1 MDLKGKKIILGVC
14 GSIAA
19 YKALILVRLMTKAGM
34 EVRVIMTRDAEQFV
48 GKLSFSSLTGQTVH
62 SDLTYA
68 SEWNNHVELGL
79 WADLLVIAPATA
91 QTISKMAHGMVDNL
105 LTAVYLSA
113 KCPVMVAPAMDLD
126 MWAHQ
131 ATQHNIGT
139 LRNYGNQII
148 PVSTGPLASGLS
160 GAGRLAE
167 PEDIF
172 RTVCQFFTAKSDLAG
187 KSVLVTAGPTY
198 EPIDPVRFIG
208 NYSSGKMGVRIAEEV
223 LRRGGQVFLILG
235 PASILPPVNPA
246 LTTVK
251 VQSATEMLEA
261 VKRYQESS
269 DFFILAAAVADFMPE
284 KVATEKIKKNVGV
297 PEIRLVQTP
306 DIAAHLGT
314 FKKGNQRLVGFAL
327 ETENILDNARSKM
340 NKKNMD
346 MIVINSP
353 REAGAGFGGE
363 TNRIDI
369 LKKNGEVLSFE
380 LKSKS
385 EVAEDIVNEMI
396 KL

>member
-1 MDLKGKKIILGVC
+1 
-14 GSIAA
+14 
-19 YKALILVRLMTKAGM
+19 M

-223 LRRGGQVFLILG
+223 LRRGGQVF
-235 PASILPPVNPA
+235 
-246 LTTVK
+246 
-251 VQSATEMLEA
+251 
-261 VKRYQESS
+261 
-269 DFFILAAAVADFMPE
+269 
-284 KVATEKIKKNVGV
+284 
-297 PEIRLVQTP
+297 
-306 DIAAHLGT
+306 
-314 FKKGNQRLVGFAL
+314 
-327 ETENILDNARSKM
+327 
-340 NKKNMD
+340 
-346 MIVINSP
+346 
-353 REAGAGFGGE
+353 
-363 TNRIDI
+363 
-369 LKKNGEVLSFE
+369 
-380 LKSKS
+380 
-385 EVAEDIVNEMI
+385 
-396 KL
+396 

>member
-284 KVATEKIKKNVGV
+284 KVATEKIKRTLGCLRSDWFRHLILLHISAPSRK
-297 PEIRLVQTP
+297 EISGWLVLRL
-306 DIAAHLGT
+306 
-314 FKKGNQRLVGFAL
+314 K
-327 ETENILDNARSKM
+327 
-340 NKKNMD
+340 
-346 MIVINSP
+346 
-353 REAGAGFGGE
+353 
-363 TNRIDI
+363 
-369 LKKNGEVLSFE
+369 LKIF
-380 LKSKS
+380 
-385 EVAEDIVNEMI
+385 
-396 KL
+396 

>member
-48 GKLSFSSLTGQTVH
+48 GKLSFSSLTGQTVL

-91 QTISKMAHGMVDNL
+91 QTIAKMAHGMVDNL

-126 MWAHQ
+126 MWAHP
-131 ATQHNIGT
+131 ATQHNIVT
-139 LRNYGNQII
+139 LRTYGNHVI
-148 PVSTGPLASGLS
+148 PVRVGPLASGLS

-235 PASILPPVNPA
+235 PASILPPVHPA

-261 VKRYQESS
+261 VKRDQESS

-284 KVATEKIKKNVGV
+284 KVATEKIKKTVGV

-314 FKKGNQRLVGFAL
+314 FKKANQRLVGFAL

>member
-19 YKALILVRLMTKAGM
+19 YKALILVRLMTKAGL

-48 GKLSFSSLTGQTVH
+48 GKLSFSSLTRQNVL
-62 SDLTYA
+62 SDLSYA

-79 WADLLVIAPATA
+79 WADLLIIAPATA

-113 KCPVMVAPAMDLD
+113 RCPVMVAPAMDLD
-126 MWAHQ
+126 MWAHH
-131 ATQHNIGT
+131 ATRHNIET
-139 LRNYGNQII
+139 LRSYGNHII

-172 RTVCQFFTAKSDLAG
+172 RFVCQFFTHQSDLRG
-187 KSVLVTAGPTY
+187 KAVLVTAGPTY

-208 NYSSGKMGVRIAEEV
+208 NYASGKMGVRIAEEV
-223 LRRGGQVFLILG
+223 LRRGGRAFLILG
-235 PASILPPVNPA
+235 PVSIHPTEHPA

-251 VQSATEMLEA
+251 VQTATEMLEA
-261 VKRYQESS
+261 VKMYQDSS

-284 KVATEKIKKNVGV
+284 KVAPEKIKKNFGV

-306 DIAAHLGT
+306 DIASHLGT
-314 FKKGNQRLVGFAL
+314 SKKEYQRLIGFAL
-327 ETENILDNARSKM
+327 ETENILENARSKM

-353 REAGAGFGGE
+353 REDGAGFGVD

-380 LKSKS
+380 LKSKTA
-385 EVAEDIVNEMI
+385 VAADIINEMI